1 MLENYNLMHLPNGFT
16 HQLTTDH
23 LITSPVSLFTNTLK
37 VNSSINPF
45 YRLSSSLDT
54 DVANVIT
61 DSITPNHDIQIDS
74 CDETIINQLSSHY
87 QLTFTGENQTDFDY
101 WFPNLQIDF
110 PSPEVT
116 IDMEIP
122 NPNLHF
128 TSSPLSSTSNPQP
141 TYTTQSYNF
150 SPVYG
155 DGLIDAANAVATAI
169 GLPRFSDIPNHSNIY
184 TWGLDAISVPEVWT
198 QGYTGE
204 GVVVAVIDSGVDFTH
219 PDLDDNIWINTGEIF
234 GDGID
239 NDGNGYIDDL
249 IGWDFVGNDYNP
261 MDEETHGTHV
271 AGIIAAEANGYGM
284 VGVAYNAKIMPI
296 RVFDANGRGTQKDFI
311 KGIIYAADN
320 GADVINLSL
329 TTGGYSPEV
338 EAAVKY
344 ATERGAIVVMAAGN
358 NGGEEPVY
366 PAALAKYWGIAV
378 GAIDINYNMAD
389 FSNRAGSDSSLYY
402 VVAPGKD
409 IYSTTPNDTYGFL
422 SGTSMATPYVSGVA
436 ALMLSANP
444 DLTPADIRQIIAA
457 TAIG

>member
-1 MLENYNLMHLPNGFT
+1 MLENHNSMHLPSRFA
-16 HQLTTDH
+16 HQFTTDY
-23 LITSPVSLFTNTLK
+23 LTSSPVSLFTNPLELK
-37 VNSSINPF
+37 SSIHNF
-45 YRLSSSLDT
+45 HRTSSNLY
-54 DVANVIT
+54 DVAIN
-61 DSITPNHDIQIDS
+61 SIHPNYDMGIDS
-74 CDETIINQLSSHY
+74 PPSYETIINQL
-87 QLTFTGENQTDFDY
+87 TDTWENKIDFDSV
-101 WFPNLQIDF
+101 FPNFNINYSSTEVAIDIEI
-110 PSPEVT
+110 PVP
-116 IDMEIP
+116 IP
-122 NPNLHF
+122 NP
-128 TSSPLSSTSNPQP
+128 TSSQLSTTSNPQP

-169 GLPRFSDIPNHSNIY
+169 GLPRFSNVPDNSDIY

-204 GVVVAVIDSGVDFTH
+204 DVVVAVIDSGVDFTH

-271 AGIIAAEANGYGM
+271 AGIIAAEANDYGM

-296 RVFDANGRGTQKDFI
+296 RVFDANGRGTQGDII

-338 EAAVKY
+338 ESAVKY

-358 NGGEEPVY
+358 DGGEKPVY
-366 PAALAKYWGIAV
+366 PAALATDWGIAV
-378 GAIDINYNMAD
+378 GAIDINYNVTD

-402 VVAPGKD
+402 VVAPGQD